1 MTNPEKPSYILD
13 KPHISQ
19 EGYSM
24 HAGLPIFDQA
34 MLSRANQIAAHIIV
48 IACK

>member
-1 MTNPEKPSYILD
+1 MVDDKSHILD
-13 KPHISQ
+13 KPHIGQ
-19 EGYSM
+19 EGYSI

-34 MLSRANQIAAHIIV
+34 MLSRANQIVAHIIV